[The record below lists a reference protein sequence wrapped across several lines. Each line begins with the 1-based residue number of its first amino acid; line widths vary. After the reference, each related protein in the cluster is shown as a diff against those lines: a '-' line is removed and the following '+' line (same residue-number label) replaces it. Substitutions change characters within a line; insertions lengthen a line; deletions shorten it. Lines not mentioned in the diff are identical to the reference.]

1 MVRLSLACLNYL
13 TRFSTVKSNPFW
25 ESYEPAPGNLKPL
38 PRSNHASVTTGDHII
53 MFVSLSP
60 SPCPLVIMFCRFG
73 GYCDSDPYK
82 LNDTWSFNILTRKW
96 IEIRC
101 TGSIPSP
108 RAGHTA
114 ALVNDV
120 MYIYG
125 GVAIDGT
132 YICDLT
138 ALNLPSK

>member
-1 MVRLSLACLNYL
+1 
-13 TRFSTVKSNPFW
+13 
-25 ESYEPAPGNLKPL
+25 
-38 PRSNHASVTTGDHII
+38 
-53 MFVSLSP
+53 
-60 SPCPLVIMFCRFG
+60 MFCRFG
-73 GYCDSDPYK
+73 GYCDPNK
-82 LNDTWSFNILTRKW
+82 NKINDTWSFNILTRKW

-114 ALVNDV
+114 ALVDDV